1 MTLKQL
7 IRPRWQIGIVEN
19 SLEGIVN
26 GEELR
31 VQWPANPFHDRW
43 FADPFV
49 LSVNGNEV
57 TLLVEDYRY
66 KDDRGRISR
75 IIVDMERNS
84 IVSCKTILD
93 GGHYSFPAIM
103 RYEGKVYFYPEQSRQ
118 GKLELFEYCP
128 KTETCKY
135 VETLSDEPLTDAIIY
150 KGVIYSTRL
159 PEPNG
164 KTLKMFKWPSAVQG
178 SIAASQRSSVLRPF
192 KSPSA
197 VRDAALQ
204 SSNGFGASRRLCGVK
219 DAASQG
225 SSVLRTFKSPS
236 VVQEFKDEI
245 RNSGQEIKNQKLD
258 TFLFSECIARNAGD
272 FFVCGGK
279 VYRPAQ
285 ECNRWYGNALSI
297 QLYENGEF
305 REVRRI
311 PRLHTLNSHQGV
323 MVVDRKIFPFK
334 WVYQLLRRT
343 DK

>member
-19 SLEGIVN
+19 LLEGIVH

-93 GGHYSFPAIM
+93 GGHFSFPAIM

-128 KTETCKY
+128 ATETCKY
-135 VETLSDEPLTDAIIY
+135 VETLIDEPLTDAILY

-164 KTLKMFKWPSAVQG
+164 KTLKMFKWPSAVQEFKHETRNSALG
-178 SIAASQRSSVLRPF
+178 S
-192 KSPSA
+192 
-197 VRDAALQ
+197 AAL
-204 SSNGFGASRRLCGVK
+204 GVMK
-219 DAASQG
+219 EKE
-225 SSVLRTFKSPS
+225 LET
-236 VVQEFKDEI
+236 
-245 RNSGQEIKNQKLD
+245 RNSKLE
-258 TFLFSECIARNAGD
+258 TFSFSECIARNAGD
-272 FFVCGGK
+272 FFECGGK

-305 REVRRI
+305 KEVRRI
-311 PRLHTLNSHQGV
+311 PRLHTLNSYQGV
-323 MVVDRKIFPFK
+323 TVVDRKIFPFK
-334 WVYQLLRRT
+334 WVYRLLRRT

>member
-1 MTLKQL
+1 MLKQL

-150 KGVIYSTRL
+150 KGVIYSTQL

-164 KTLKMFKWPSAVQG
+164 KTLKMFKWPSAVQ
-178 SIAASQRSSVLRPF
+178 SST
-192 KSPSA
+192 
-197 VRDAALQ
+197 
-204 SSNGFGASRRLCGVK
+204 
-219 DAASQG
+219 AASQG
-225 SSVLRTFKSPS
+225 SSALWTFKSPS
-236 VVQEFKDEI
+236 DVQDATALNLELETL
-245 RNSGQEIKNQKLD
+245 NQPK
-258 TFLFSECIARNAGD
+258 TYVFGECIARNAGD
-272 FFVCGGK
+272 FFECGGK

-297 QLYENGEF
+297 QLYANGEF
-305 REVRRI
+305 KEVRRI
-311 PRLHTLNSHQGV
+311 PRLHTLNGYQGV
-323 MVVDRKIFPFK
+323 TVVDRKIFPFK
-334 WVYQLLRRT
+334 WVYRLLRKS

>member
-1 MTLKQL
+1 MLKQL

-128 KTETCKY
+128 ATETCEY
-135 VETLSDEPLTDAIIY
+135 VETLSDEPLTDAILY
-150 KGVIYSTRL
+150 KGVIFSTGL

-164 KTLKMFKWPSAVQG
+164 KTLKMFKWPSAVQEFKHETRNSTLG
-178 SIAASQRSSVLRPF
+178 S
-192 KSPSA
+192 
-197 VRDAALQ
+197 AAL
-204 SSNGFGASRRLCGVK
+204 GVMK
-219 DAASQG
+219 EKE
-225 SSVLRTFKSPS
+225 LET
-236 VVQEFKDEI
+236 
-245 RNSGQEIKNQKLD
+245 RNSKLE
-258 TFLFSECIARNAGD
+258 TFSFSECIARNAGD
-272 FFVCGGK
+272 FFECGGK

-305 REVRRI
+305 KEVRRI
-311 PRLHTLNSHQGV
+311 PRMHTLNSYQGV
-323 MVVDRKIFPFK
+323 TVVDRKIFPFK
-334 WVYQLLRRT
+334 WVYWLLRRS
-343 DK
+343 DR

>member
-128 KTETCKY
+128 ATETCEY
-135 VETLSDEPLTDAIIY
+135 VETLSDESLTDAIIY

-159 PEPNG
+159 PNPNG
-164 KTLKMFKWPSAVQG
+164 KTLF
-178 SIAASQRSSVLRPF
+178 
-192 KSPSA
+192 
-197 VRDAALQ
+197 
-204 SSNGFGASRRLCGVK
+204 
-219 DAASQG
+219 G

-236 VVQEFKDEI
+236 DVQIAASQRSSAFCGSKQLRGVQDDASQGSNGLWTFKSPSDVQDATALNLEL
-245 RNSGQEIKNQKLD
+245 ETLNQPK
-258 TFLFSECIARNAGD
+258 TYVFGECIARNAGD
-272 FFVCGGK
+272 FFECGGK

-297 QLYENGEF
+297 QQYENGEF
-305 REVRRI
+305 KEVRRI
-311 PRLHTLNSHQGV
+311 PRLHTLNSYQGV
-323 MVVDRKIFPFK
+323 TVVDRKIFPFK

>member
-150 KGVIYSTRL
+150 KGVIYSTQL

-164 KTLKMFKWPSAVQG
+164 KTLF
-178 SIAASQRSSVLRPF
+178 
-192 KSPSA
+192 
-197 VRDAALQ
+197 
-204 SSNGFGASRRLCGVK
+204 
-219 DAASQG
+219 G

-236 VVQEFKDEI
+236 DVQIAASQRSSAFGDSKQLLCVQDANALNLELETL
-245 RNSGQEIKNQKLD
+245 NQPK
-258 TFLFSECIARNAGD
+258 TYVFGECIARNAGD
-272 FFVCGGK
+272 FFECGGK

-297 QLYENGEF
+297 QPYENGEF
-305 REVRRI
+305 KEVRRI
-311 PRLHTLNSHQGV
+311 PRMHTLNSYQGV
-323 MVVDRKIFPFK
+323 TVVDRKIFPFK
-334 WVYQLLRRT
+334 WVYRMLRRT

>member
-1 MTLKQL
+1 MLRRVIQ
-7 IRPRWQIGIVEN
+7 PRWRIGIVEN

-128 KTETCKY
+128 ATETCEY
-135 VETLSDEPLTDAIIY
+135 VETLSDESLTDAIIY

-164 KTLKMFKWPSAVQG
+164 KTLKMFKWPSAVQEFKHETRNSALG
-178 SIAASQRSSVLRPF
+178 S
-192 KSPSA
+192 
-197 VRDAALQ
+197 AAL
-204 SSNGFGASRRLCGVK
+204 GVMK
-219 DAASQG
+219 EKE
-225 SSVLRTFKSPS
+225 LET
-236 VVQEFKDEI
+236 
-245 RNSGQEIKNQKLD
+245 RNSKLE
-258 TFLFSECIARNAGD
+258 TFSFSECIARNAGD
-272 FFVCGGK
+272 FFECGGK

-305 REVRRI
+305 KEVRRI
-311 PRLHTLNSHQGV
+311 PRLHTLNSYQGV
-323 MVVDRKIFPFK
+323 TVVDRKIFPFK
-334 WVYQLLRRT
+334 WMYRMLRKS

>member
-103 RYEGKVYFYPEQSRQ
+103 RYEGRILFYPEQSRQ
-118 GKLELFEYCP
+118 GKLELFEYYP
-128 KTETCKY
+128 ETETCEY
-135 VETLSDEPLTDAIIY
+135 VETLSNEPLTDAIIY

-159 PEPNG
+159 PNPNG
-164 KTLKMFKWPSAVQG
+164 KTLKMFKWPSAVQ
-178 SIAASQRSSVLRPF
+178 SSTAASQGSSALWTF
-192 KSPSA
+192 KSPSD
-197 VRDAALQ
+197 VQ
-204 SSNGFGASRRLCGVK
+204 

-225 SSVLRTFKSPS
+225 SSAFGDSKQLHCVQDANALNLELETLNQPKTF
-236 VVQEFKDEI
+236 VF
-245 RNSGQEIKNQKLD
+245 G
-258 TFLFSECIARNAGD
+258 ECIARNAGD
-272 FFVCGGK
+272 FFECGGK

-297 QLYENGEF
+297 QLYEDGEF
-305 REVRRI
+305 KEVRRI
-311 PRLHTLNSHQGV
+311 PRLHTLNSYQSV
-323 MVVDRKIFPFK
+323 TVVDRKIFPFK
-334 WVYQLLRRT
+334 WVYRMLRRT

>member
-7 IRPRWQIGIVEN
+7 IRPRWQLGIVEN

-75 IIVDMERNS
+75 IIVDKERNS

-103 RYEGKVYFYPEQSRQ
+103 RYEGKIFFYPEQSRQ
-118 GKLELFEYCP
+118 GKLELYEYYP
-128 KTETCKY
+128 ETETCEY
-135 VETLSDEPLTDAIIY
+135 VETISDEPLTDAIIY
-150 KGVIYSTRL
+150 KGVVFSTRL
-159 PEPNG
+159 PNPNG
-164 KTLKMFKWPSAVQG
+164 K
-178 SIAASQRSSVLRPF
+178 VL
-192 KSPSA
+192 
-197 VRDAALQ
+197 
-204 SSNGFGASRRLCGVK
+204 
-219 DAASQG
+219 
-225 SSVLRTFKSPS
+225 
-236 VVQEFKDEI
+236 
-245 RNSGQEIKNQKLD
+245 NS
-258 TFLFSECIARNAGD
+258 FLFQVSCFKLGNEEKEYYVEESVARNAGD
-272 FFVCGGK
+272 FFECGGK

-311 PRLHTLNSHQGV
+311 PRMHTLNSYQGV
-323 MVVDRKIFPFK
+323 TVVDRKIFPFK
-334 WVYQLLRRT
+334 WVYRLLRKS

>member
-1 MTLKQL
+1 MLRRVIQ
-7 IRPRWQIGIVEN
+7 PRWRIGIVEN

-49 LSVNGNEV
+49 LSVDGDEV

-66 KDDRGRISR
+66 KDGKGRISR

-128 KTETCKY
+128 KTETCEY
-135 VETLSDEPLTDAIIY
+135 VETISDEPLTDAIIY
-150 KGVIYSTRL
+150 KGVVFSTRL

-164 KTLKMFKWPSAVQG
+164 KTLKMFKWPSAVQ
-178 SIAASQRSSVLRPF
+178 
-192 KSPSA
+192 
-197 VRDAALQ
+197 
-204 SSNGFGASRRLCGVK
+204 
-219 DAASQG
+219 
-225 SSVLRTFKSPS
+225 
-236 VVQEFKDEI
+236 EFKHET
-245 RNSGQEIKNQKLD
+245 RNSALGSAAFEVVTEKELETRNSKLE
-258 TFLFSECIARNAGD
+258 TFSFSECIARNAGD
-272 FFVCGGK
+272 FFECGGK

-297 QLYENGEF
+297 QLYKNGEF
-305 REVRRI
+305 KEVRRI
-311 PRLHTLNSHQGV
+311 PRMRVS
-323 MVVDRKIFPFK
+323 
-334 WVYQLLRRT
+334 RRT
-343 DK
+343 CATLPTSSMSAYFRT

>member
-1 MTLKQL
+1 MNLKQL
-7 IRPRWQIGIVEN
+7 IRPRWRIGIVEN

-66 KDDRGRISR
+66 KDEVGRISR
-75 IIVDMERNS
+75 VIVDMERNS
-84 IVSCKTILD
+84 IVSCKTILE
-93 GGHYSFPAIM
+93 GGHFSFPAIM

-128 KTETCKY
+128 KTETCEY
-135 VETLSDEPLTDAIIY
+135 VETISDEPLTDAIIY
-150 KGVIYSTRL
+150 KGVVFSTRL

-164 KTLKMFKWPSAVQG
+164 KTLKMFKWPSAVQ
-178 SIAASQRSSVLRPF
+178 
-192 KSPSA
+192 
-197 VRDAALQ
+197 
-204 SSNGFGASRRLCGVK
+204 
-219 DAASQG
+219 
-225 SSVLRTFKSPS
+225 
-236 VVQEFKDEI
+236 EFKHET
-245 RNSGQEIKNQKLD
+245 RNSALGSAAFEVVTEKELETRNSKLE
-258 TFLFSECIARNAGD
+258 TFSFSECIARNAGD
-272 FFVCGGK
+272 FFECGGK

-305 REVRRI
+305 KEVRRI
-311 PRLHTLNSHQGV
+311 PRWHTLNSYQGV
-323 MVVDRKIFPFK
+323 TVVDRKIFPFK
-334 WVYQLLRRT
+334 WVYRMLRRT

>member
-1 MTLKQL
+1 MLRRVIQ
-7 IRPRWQIGIVEN
+7 PRWRIGIVEN

-49 LSVNGNEV
+49 LSVDGDEV

-66 KDDRGRISR
+66 KDGKGRISR

-128 KTETCKY
+128 KTETCEY
-135 VETLSDEPLTDAIIY
+135 VETISDEPLTDAIIY
-150 KGVIYSTRL
+150 KGVVFSTRL

-164 KTLKMFKWPSAVQG
+164 KTLKMFKWPSAVQ
-178 SIAASQRSSVLRPF
+178 
-192 KSPSA
+192 
-197 VRDAALQ
+197 
-204 SSNGFGASRRLCGVK
+204 
-219 DAASQG
+219 
-225 SSVLRTFKSPS
+225 
-236 VVQEFKDEI
+236 EFKHET
-245 RNSGQEIKNQKLD
+245 RNSALGSAAFEVVTEKELETRNSKLE
-258 TFLFSECIARNAGD
+258 TFSFSECIARNAGG
-272 FFVCGGK
+272 FCEGGGK

-297 QLYENGEF
+297 QLYKNGEF
-305 REVRRI
+305 KEVRRI
-311 PRLHTLNSHQGV
+311 PRMHTLNSYQGV
-323 MVVDRKIFPFK
+323 TVVDRKIFPFK
-334 WVYQLLRRT
+334 WVYRLLRKS

>member
-128 KTETCKY
+128 KTETCEY

-164 KTLKMFKWPSAVQG
+164 KTLKMFKWPSAVQEFKHETRNSTLG
-178 SIAASQRSSVLRPF
+178 S
-192 KSPSA
+192 
-197 VRDAALQ
+197 AAL
-204 SSNGFGASRRLCGVK
+204 GVMK
-219 DAASQG
+219 EKE
-225 SSVLRTFKSPS
+225 LET
-236 VVQEFKDEI
+236 
-245 RNSGQEIKNQKLD
+245 RNSKLE
-258 TFLFSECIARNAGD
+258 TFSFSECIARNAGD
-272 FFVCGGK
+272 FFECGGK

-305 REVRRI
+305 KEVRRI
-311 PRLHTLNSHQGV
+311 PRLHTLNSYQGV
-323 MVVDRKIFPFK
+323 TVVDRKIFPFK
-334 WVYQLLRRT
+334 WVYRLLRRT

>member
-7 IRPRWQIGIVEN
+7 IRPQWQIGIVEN

-84 IVSCKTILD
+84 IVSCKTILN
-93 GGHYSFPAIM
+93 GGHYSFPAIL
-103 RYEGKVYFYPEQSRQ
+103 RKEGKVYFYPEQSRQ
-118 GKLELFEYCP
+118 GKLGLFEYCP
-128 KTETCKY
+128 KTETCEY

-150 KGVIYSTRL
+150 KGVIFSTGL

-164 KTLKMFKWPSAVQG
+164 KTLF
-178 SIAASQRSSVLRPF
+178 
-192 KSPSA
+192 
-197 VRDAALQ
+197 
-204 SSNGFGASRRLCGVK
+204 
-219 DAASQG
+219 G

-236 VVQEFKDEI
+236 DVQIAASQRSSAFGGSKQLHCLQDFKALNLELETL
-245 RNSGQEIKNQKLD
+245 NPPKTYVFG
-258 TFLFSECIARNAGD
+258 ECIARNAGD
-272 FFVCGGK
+272 FFECGGK

-297 QLYENGEF
+297 QLFEDGEF
-305 REVRRI
+305 KEVRRI
-311 PRLHTLNSHQGV
+311 PRMHTLNNYQGV
-323 MVVDRKIFPFK
+323 TVVDRKIFPFK
-334 WVYQLLRRT
+334 WVYRLLGRT

>member
-93 GGHYSFPAIM
+93 GGHYSFPAIL
-103 RYEGKVYFYPEQSRQ
+103 RKEGRIFFYPEQSRQ

-128 KTETCKY
+128 KTETCEY
-135 VETLSDEPLTDAIIY
+135 VGTLSDEPLTDAIIY

-164 KTLKMFKWPSAVQG
+164 KL
-178 SIAASQRSSVLRPF
+178 L
-192 KSPSA
+192 
-197 VRDAALQ
+197 
-204 SSNGFGASRRLCGVK
+204 
-219 DAASQG
+219 
-225 SSVLRTFKSPS
+225 
-236 VVQEFKDEI
+236 
-245 RNSGQEIKNQKLD
+245 NS
-258 TFLFSECIARNAGD
+258 FLFQVSC
-272 FFVCGGK
+272 
-279 VYRPAQ
+279 
-285 ECNRWYGNALSI
+285 
-297 QLYENGEF
+297 
-305 REVRRI
+305 
-311 PRLHTLNSHQGV
+311 
-323 MVVDRKIFPFK
+323 FK
-334 WVYQLLRRT
+334 L
-343 DK
+343 

>member
-19 SLEGIVN
+19 SFEGIVN

-49 LSVNGNEV
+49 LSVNENEV

-84 IVSCKTILD
+84 VVSCKTILD
-93 GGHYSFPAIM
+93 GGHYSFPAIL
-103 RYEGKVYFYPEQSRQ
+103 RKEGKVFFYSEQSRQ

-128 KTETCKY
+128 KTETCEY
-135 VETLSDEPLTDAIIY
+135 VETLSDESLTDAIIY

-159 PEPNG
+159 PNPNG
-164 KTLKMFKWPSAVQG
+164 KTLKMFKWPSAVQEFKHETRNSALG
-178 SIAASQRSSVLRPF
+178 S
-192 KSPSA
+192 
-197 VRDAALQ
+197 AAL
-204 SSNGFGASRRLCGVK
+204 GVMK
-219 DAASQG
+219 EKE
-225 SSVLRTFKSPS
+225 LET
-236 VVQEFKDEI
+236 
-245 RNSGQEIKNQKLD
+245 RNSKLE
-258 TFLFSECIARNAGD
+258 TFSFSECIARNAGD
-272 FFVCGGK
+272 FFECGGK

-305 REVRRI
+305 KEVRRI
-311 PRLHTLNSHQGV
+311 PRLHTLNSYQGV
-323 MVVDRKIFPFK
+323 TVVDRKIFPFK
-334 WVYQLLRRT
+334 WVYRLLRRT

>member
-1 MTLKQL
+1 M
-7 IRPRWQIGIVEN
+7 
-19 SLEGIVN
+19 EGIVN

-66 KDDRGRISR
+66 KDSKGRISR

-93 GGHYSFPAIM
+93 DGHYSFPAIL
-103 RYEGKVYFYPEQSRQ
+103 RKDGKVYFYPEQSRQ
-118 GKLELFEYCP
+118 GKLELFEYCAE
-128 KTETCKY
+128 TETCEL

-164 KTLKMFKWPSAVQG
+164 TTLKLFKWPSAVQD
-178 SIAASQRSSVLRPF
+178 ATSQRSSAFGGSKQLHDF
-192 KSPSA
+192 K
-197 VRDAALQ
+197 AL
-204 SSNGFGASRRLCGVK
+204 NLELETLNPPKTYVFG
-219 DAASQG
+219 
-225 SSVLRTFKSPS
+225 
-236 VVQEFKDEI
+236 
-245 RNSGQEIKNQKLD
+245 
-258 TFLFSECIARNAGD
+258 ECIARNAGD
-272 FFVCGGK
+272 FFECGGK

-305 REVRRI
+305 KEVRRI
-311 PRLHTLNSHQGV
+311 PRWHTLNSYQGV
-323 MVVDRKIFPFK
+323 TVVDRKRFPFK
-334 WVYQLLRRT
+334 WVYRLLRKS

>member
-7 IRPRWQIGIVEN
+7 IRPQWQIGIVEN

-31 VQWPANPFHDRW
+31 VRWPANPFHDRW

-93 GGHYSFPAIM
+93 GSHYSFPAIL
-103 RYEGKVYFYPEQSRQ
+103 RKDGKVFFYPEQSRQ

-150 KGVIYSTRL
+150 KGVIYSTQL

-164 KTLKMFKWPSAVQG
+164 KTLKMFKWPSAVQ
-178 SIAASQRSSVLRPF
+178 SST
-192 KSPSA
+192 
-197 VRDAALQ
+197 
-204 SSNGFGASRRLCGVK
+204 
-219 DAASQG
+219 AASQG
-225 SSVLRTFKSPS
+225 SSALWTFKSPS
-236 VVQEFKDEI
+236 DVQDATALNLELETL
-245 RNSGQEIKNQKLD
+245 NQPKTIVFD
-258 TFLFSECIARNAGD
+258 ECIARNAGD
-272 FFVCGGK
+272 FFEVDGV

-297 QLYENGEF
+297 QKFENGEF
-305 REVRRI
+305 TEVRRI
-311 PRLHTLNSHQGV
+311 PGMHTMNSYQGV
-323 MVVDRKIFPFK
+323 TVVDRKVFPFK
-334 WVYQLLRRT
+334 WVYWLLRRS

>member
-1 MTLKQL
+1 MLRRVIQ
-7 IRPRWQIGIVEN
+7 PRWRIGIVEN

-103 RYEGKVYFYPEQSRQ
+103 RYEGKIFFYPEQSRQ
-118 GKLELFEYCP
+118 GKLELFEYCA
-128 KTETCKY
+128 KTETCEY

-164 KTLKMFKWPSAVQG
+164 KTLKMFKWPSAVQEFKHETRNSALG
-178 SIAASQRSSVLRPF
+178 S
-192 KSPSA
+192 
-197 VRDAALQ
+197 AAL
-204 SSNGFGASRRLCGVK
+204 GVMK
-219 DAASQG
+219 EKE
-225 SSVLRTFKSPS
+225 LET
-236 VVQEFKDEI
+236 
-245 RNSGQEIKNQKLD
+245 RNSKLE
-258 TFLFSECIARNAGD
+258 TFSFSECIARNAGY
-272 FFVCGGK
+272 FFECGGK
-279 VYRPAQ
+279 VCRPAQ

-305 REVRRI
+305 KEVRRI
-311 PRLHTLNSHQGV
+311 PRMHTLNSYQGV
-323 MVVDRKIFPFK
+323 TVVDRKIFPFK
-334 WVYQLLRRT
+334 WVYRLLRRT

>member
-57 TLLVEDYRY
+57 TLLVEDFRY
-66 KDDRGRISR
+66 KDGKGRISR

-93 GGHYSFPAIM
+93 GGHYSFPAIL
-103 RYEGKVYFYPEQSRQ
+103 RKDGKVFFYPEQSRQ

-128 KTETCKY
+128 KTETCEY
-135 VETLSDEPLTDAIIY
+135 VETLSDESLTDAIIY

-164 KTLKMFKWPSAVQG
+164 TTLKMFKWPSAVQ
-178 SIAASQRSSVLRPF
+178 SST
-192 KSPSA
+192 
-197 VRDAALQ
+197 
-204 SSNGFGASRRLCGVK
+204 
-219 DAASQG
+219 AASQG
-225 SSVLRTFKSPS
+225 SSALWTFKSPS
-236 VVQEFKDEI
+236 DVQDATALNLELETL
-245 RNSGQEIKNQKLD
+245 NQPK
-258 TFLFSECIARNAGD
+258 TYVFGECIARNAGD
-272 FFVCGGK
+272 FFECGGK

-305 REVRRI
+305 QEVRRI
-311 PRLHTLNSHQGV
+311 PRLHTLNSYQGV
-323 MVVDRKIFPFK
+323 TVVDRKIFPFK
-334 WVYQLLRRT
+334 WVYRLLRRT

>member
-93 GGHYSFPAIM
+93 GAHYSFPAIL
-103 RYEGKVYFYPEQSRQ
+103 REQGKVFFYPEQSRQ

-128 KTETCKY
+128 ATETCEY
-135 VETLSDEPLTDAIIY
+135 VETLSDESLTDAIIY
-150 KGVIYSTRL
+150 KGVVFSTRL
-159 PEPNG
+159 QEPNG
-164 KTLKMFKWPSAVQG
+164 KTLKMFKWPSAVQ
-178 SIAASQRSSVLRPF
+178 SSTAASQRSSVLRKF
-192 KSPSA
+192 KSPWD
-197 VRDAALQ
+197 VQ
-204 SSNGFGASRRLCGVK
+204 
-219 DAASQG
+219 DAASQR
-225 SSVLRTFKSPS
+225 SSAFGDSKQLHC
-236 VVQEFKDEI
+236 VQDANALNLELETL
-245 RNSGQEIKNQKLD
+245 NQPK
-258 TFLFSECIARNAGD
+258 TYFFGECIARNAGD
-272 FFVCGGK
+272 FFECGGK

-305 REVRRI
+305 KEVRRI
-311 PRLHTLNSHQGV
+311 PHMHTLNSYQGV
-323 MVVDRKIFPFK
+323 TVVDRKIFPFK
-334 WVYQLLRRT
+334 WVYRLLRRT